1 MIVDNAKITLT
12 NLRFHAFHGVMP
24 QERIVGNDYTVSV
37 EIGYDF
43 SRAMVSD
50 NVRDTLNYAE
60 VYEVIAAEMRCPG
73 KLLEYVAGRMGQ
85 KLMEVFPAIREMT
98 LQIVKLNPPMGAD
111 TDGAGVEVHLINDK
125 TGSLTSVL

>member
-37 EIGYDF
+37 EIDYDF

-50 NVRDTLNYAE
+50 DVRDTLNYAE
-60 VYEVIAAEMRCPG
+60 VYEVIASEMRCPG
-73 KLLEYVAGRMGQ
+73 NLLEYVAGRMGQ
-85 KLMEVFPAIREMT
+85 KLLEVFPAIREMA
-98 LQIVKLNPPMGAD
+98 LRIVKLNPAMGAD

>member
-73 KLLEYVAGRMGQ
+73 KLMEYVAGRMGQ
-85 KLMEVFPAIREMT
+85 KLMEVLPAIREMT